1 MTTTP
6 TEWLTID
13 AAAAR
18 MECSTRT
25 LQRRVAAGTVAARN
39 RDDGR
44 TLVEVATACPTPVA
58 PALVER
64 LERQSDDSNR
74 IAALAAFASEQT
86 ALAFRDR
93 LETVEVALQDARST
107 ARAWRMAFA
116 LAASVT
122 VSAVVVAG
130 FLAGQATA
138 TGRQVSDMALR
149 LDTAEDVRIGLL
161 GDLAAMTEGRQVSD
175 KNADRMRE
183 QVDALQALGFGVS
196 DECRDDVALSVD

>member
-18 MECSTRT
+18 LNCSTRT
-25 LQRRVAAGTVAARN
+25 LQRRVAAGTVAAQY

-44 TLVEVATACPTPVA
+44 TLVEVATPCPASVA

-64 LERQSDDSNR
+64 LERQADDTNR
-74 IAALAAFASEQT
+74 IAALAALASEQT

-93 LETVEVALQDARST
+93 LATVEVALQDARST

-116 LAASVT
+116 VAASVT

-138 TGRQVSDMALR
+138 TGRQVSDMASR
-149 LDTAEDVRIGLL
+149 VNTAEDARKDMQRGL
-161 GDLAAMTEGRQVSD
+161 DAMTTARQASD
-175 KNADRMRE
+175 MTSSRLRE
-183 QVDALQALGFGVS
+183 QVEALQILGFDVS
-196 DECRDDVALSVD
+196 DDCRDLVALSAK